1 MYAIVYVST
10 ETSRFSDQDLVDLLT
25 ESRDKN
31 LVSEITGLLLYKDG
45 NFMQLLEGPEQAVRT
60 TMEKI
65 KVDPRHRSV
74 RVLME
79 EETPKREFGNWS
91 MGFKKLNAGST
102 VDIVGY
108 SDFLDV
114 PLTSDKFL
122 LDPSKA
128 LRFLLIFKASVL

>member
-10 ETSRFSDQDLVDLLT
+10 ETSRFSDRDLVALLT

-65 KVDPRHRSV
+65 KIDSRHRSV

-79 EETPKREFGNWS
+79 EETPKREFGDWS
-91 MGFKKLNAGST
+91 MGFKKLNAESAG
-102 VDIVGY
+102 DLPGY

-114 PLTSDKFL
+114 PLTSDKFS

-128 LRFLLIFKASVL
+128 FRFLLIFKESVL